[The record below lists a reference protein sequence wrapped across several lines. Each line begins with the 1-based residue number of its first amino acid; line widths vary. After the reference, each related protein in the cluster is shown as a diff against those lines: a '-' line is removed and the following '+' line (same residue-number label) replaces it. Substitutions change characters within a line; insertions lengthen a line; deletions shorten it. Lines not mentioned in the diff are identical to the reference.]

1 MAEKEEKGLGK
12 IMYMEFCRAIPWG
25 ITFSVFLFL
34 SVSIIFS
41 VFKQDVKDSVDF
53 AQKRAIANVMGSL
66 LDEDVFV
73 KIKQN
78 TKEAIEFAVMSV
90 NRELVAPYRPRQE

>member
-1 MAEKEEKGLGK
+1 MEEKEEKGLGK

-25 ITFSVFLFL
+25 ITFSVFLFI
-34 SVSIIFS
+34 SVSIIVC
-41 VFKQDVKDSVDF
+41 VFRQDVKDAVDF

-66 LDEDVFV
+66 LNEDVFV
-73 KIKQN
+73 KVKQN
-78 TKEAIEFAVMSV
+78 TKEAIEFAVKSV